1 MAVPEQLILESGC
14 EHHGKNAVKKA
25 HKTLC
30 LDAERANRLRG
41 DFQSSSGR
49 SDSQTTGADRFAPD
63 CLLYPADHID
73 DLKRY
78 CRMGQ
83 PFHRSAPPPIVS
95 DPVHLRSRLGI
106 EIR

>member
-1 MAVPEQLILESGC
+1 VPEQLILESGC
-14 EHHGKNAVKKA
+14 EDHGKNAVKA
-25 HKTLC
+25 HETLC
-30 LDAERANRLRG
+30 LDAEVANRIRG

-63 CLLYPADHID
+63 CLLYPEDHID

-83 PFHRSAPPPIVS
+83 PFQRPAPPLIVS
-95 DPVHLRSRLGI
+95 DPPVHPHSRLGI
-106 EIR
+106 GIR